1 MFAEIEIIQLLD
13 VLIDNM
19 EFEIQATNIYQTID
33 SECWLRSNL
42 YEKRDDFNFP

>member
-33 SECWLRSNL
+33 SECWLRSKL